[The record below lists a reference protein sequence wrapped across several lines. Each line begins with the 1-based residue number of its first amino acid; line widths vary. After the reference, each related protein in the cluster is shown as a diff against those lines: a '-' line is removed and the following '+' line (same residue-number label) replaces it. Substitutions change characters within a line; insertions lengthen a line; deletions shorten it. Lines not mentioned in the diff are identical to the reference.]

1 MVSTHK
7 SYVNTTRVPWCKRHT
22 AEGNTGLSWGDYC
35 TAEERLCFLL
45 LVFHSPS
52 LFSQKDMG
60 VQCHPWECGVGEE
73 ECAAQK
79 GKAWGSLVFYTY
91 SLLLTSFFPTVQ
103 SGRISVRGLGNYLF
117 PDTDPCSCQILYS
130 LTGWE
135 LFYLGP
141 KIPEPK
147 AYKKDWVL
155 QKLPLSQH
163 RWHKDL
169 GTLQQ
174 NLYSSFLLLPIW
186 FALIHVFSWFTSSSP
201 PSCLLPHFQLQFFL
215 NHFSSLWISLLISKA
230 SFFFYFYVSSLRNK
244 FFLSK
249 LD

>member
-1 MVSTHK
+1 MLIPQECHDAKDTQQKATQAYHEVTTALLKKGFAFSSLLSTHLLCFPK
-7 SYVNTTRVPWCKRHT
+7 KIWECSATPESVGLERRNVLPRKVRHEAPWCFTHT
-22 AEGNTGLSWGDYC
+22 LSYW
-35 TAEERLCFLL
+35 LL
-45 LVFHSPS
+45 SSPLFTLAVF
-52 LFSQKDMG
+52 
-60 VQCHPWECGVGEE
+60 
-73 ECAAQK
+73 
-79 GKAWGSLVFYTY
+79 
-91 SLLLTSFFPTVQ
+91 
-103 SGRISVRGLGNYLF
+103 RISVRGLGNYLF